1 MKMKRQFVVVVVI
14 SVALAMAA
22 CAHSPSSDAGRPG
35 VVAVESIQ
43 WTATV
48 KAVDYQKRTV
58 TLEGT
63 DGKTGTFNAKNV
75 RNLDQVKVGDRVK
88 VEYIE
93 ELAIFVRKS
102 NESPSAM
109 EGAAVGLAP
118 RGQMPGGIVAET
130 VQITA
135 NVEAIDY
142 QNRTITLKGP
152 QGNIKTF
159 KVDQSI
165 QRFDQ
170 IKQGDQVVV
179 SYTEALLIAVVRP

>member
-1 MKMKRQFVVVVVI
+1 MKRQFAVMLVI
-14 SVALAMAA
+14 SVALVMAA
-22 CAHSPSSDAGRPG
+22 CAHSASTDAGKPG

-48 KAVDYQKRTV
+48 KAVNYQKRTV
-58 TLEGT
+58 TLEGA
-63 DGKTGTFNAKNV
+63 DGKIGTFNAKNV
-75 RNLDQVKVGDRVK
+75 TNLDQVKIGDLVK
-88 VEYIE
+88 VEYVE

-102 NESPSAM
+102 NELPSAM

-118 RGQMPGGIVAET
+118 KGQMPGGFVADT

-152 QGNIKTF
+152 QGNVKTF
-159 KVDQSI
+159 KVDQGI

-179 SYTEALLIAVVRP
+179 NYTEALLIKVVRP

>member
-1 MKMKRQFVVVVVI
+1 MRRQFAVILVI

-35 VVAVESIQ
+35 VVAVDSIQ

-58 TLEGT
+58 TLEGP

-75 RNLDQVKVGDRVK
+75 RNLDQVKIGDQVK

-102 NESPSAM
+102 NEPPSAM
-109 EGAAVGLAP
+109 EGTAVGLAP
-118 RGQMPGGIVAET
+118 RGQMPGGIVADT

-152 QGNIKTF
+152 QGNVKTF

-170 IKQGDQVVV
+170 IQKGDQVVV
-179 SYTEALLIAVVRP
+179 SYTEALLITVVRP

>member
-1 MKMKRQFVVVVVI
+1 MKRQFAVILVI
-14 SVALAMAA
+14 SAALAMVA
-22 CAHSPSSDAGRPG
+22 CAHSPSTDAGKPAA
-35 VVAVESIQ
+35 VAVESIQ
-43 WTATV
+43 STATV
-48 KAVDYQKRTV
+48 KAVDYLKRTV

-75 RNLDQVKVGDRVK
+75 RNLDQVKVGDLVK
-88 VEYIE
+88 VEYVE
-93 ELAIFVRKS
+93 ELAIYVRKS
-102 NESPSAM
+102 DEPPSAM
-109 EGAAVGLAP
+109 EGEAVGLAP
-118 RGQMPGGIVAET
+118 KGQMPGGIVADT

-142 QNRTITLKGP
+142 RNRTITLKGP
-152 QGNIKTF
+152 QGNVKTF

-179 SYTEALLIAVVRP
+179 SYTEALLITVVRP

>member
-1 MKMKRQFVVVVVI
+1 MKRQFAVMLVI
-14 SVALAMAA
+14 AVALVMAA
-22 CAHSPSSDAGRPG
+22 CAHSASTDAGKPG

-48 KAVDYQKRTV
+48 KAVNYQKRTV
-58 TLEGT
+58 TLEGA
-63 DGKTGTFNAKNV
+63 DGKIGTFNAKNV
-75 RNLDQVKVGDRVK
+75 TNLDQVKIGDLVK
-88 VEYIE
+88 VEYVE

-102 NESPSAM
+102 NELPSAM

-118 RGQMPGGIVAET
+118 KGQMPGGIVADT

-152 QGNIKTF
+152 QGNVKTF
-159 KVDQSI
+159 KVDQGI

-179 SYTEALLIAVVRP
+179 NYTEALLIKVVRP

>member
-1 MKMKRQFVVVVVI
+1 MKRQFAVIVII

-75 RNLDQVKVGDRVK
+75 RNLDQVKIGDQVK

-102 NESPSAM
+102 NEPPSAM
-109 EGAAVGLAP
+109 EGTAVGLAP
-118 RGQMPGGIVAET
+118 RGQMPGGIVADT

-159 KVDQSI
+159 KVDPSI

-179 SYTEALLIAVVRP
+179 SYTEALLITVVRP

>member
-1 MKMKRQFVVVVVI
+1 MKKVRMAILLLMLVMMMSCAQTQTAGDPKPGGVI
-14 SVALAMAA
+14 V
-22 CAHSPSSDAGRPG
+22 D
-35 VVAVESIQ
+35 VKE

-48 KAVDYQKRTV
+48 KSVDFAKRTIV
-58 TLEGT
+58 LEGP
-63 DGKTGTFNAKNV
+63 DGKTALFNAKNV
-75 RNLDQVKVGDRVK
+75 RNLDQVKVGDQVK
-88 VEYIE
+88 VEYVE

-102 NESPSAM
+102 NEPPSAM

-118 RGQMPGGIVAET
+118 KGQMPGGFVVDT

-152 QGNIKTF
+152 QGNVKTF

-179 SYTEALLIAVVRP
+179 SYTEALLITVVRP

>member
-1 MKMKRQFVVVVVI
+1 MKKDFAVILVFVL
-14 SVALAMAA
+14 ALAMTA
-22 CAHSPSSDAGRPG
+22 CAHTPSTDAGKPG

-75 RNLDQVKVGDRVK
+75 RNLDQVKVGDQVK
-88 VEYIE
+88 LEYTE

-102 NESPSAM
+102 DEQPGAM
-109 EGAAVGLAP
+109 EGAMVGLTP
-118 RGQMPGGIVAET
+118 KGQMPGGIMADT
-130 VQITA
+130 VEITA

-152 QGNIKTF
+152 QGNVKTLR
-159 KVDQSI
+159 VDSSVKK
-165 QRFDQ
+165 FDQ

-179 SYTEALLIAVVRP
+179 NYTEALLIAVVKP